1 MSDLDAHVRRLAA
14 LASREPVPPT
24 NVSGRVLDRL
34 APAAGDD
41 LEGPLTYLAMSSVA
55 LATAAIL
62 AVAPTI
68 FAAMDPFDALV
79 RVALTP
85 PY

>member
-1 MSDLDAHVRRLAA
+1 MSDFDGHVRRLAA

-34 APAAGDD
+34 APAAGYD
-41 LEGPLTYLAMSSVA
+41 LDRPLTYLAMSSVA
-55 LATAAIL
+55 LATAAL
-62 AVAPTI
+62 FVVAPTI
-68 FAAMDPFDALV
+68 FAAMDPLDALV
-79 RVALTP
+79 RVVLPP